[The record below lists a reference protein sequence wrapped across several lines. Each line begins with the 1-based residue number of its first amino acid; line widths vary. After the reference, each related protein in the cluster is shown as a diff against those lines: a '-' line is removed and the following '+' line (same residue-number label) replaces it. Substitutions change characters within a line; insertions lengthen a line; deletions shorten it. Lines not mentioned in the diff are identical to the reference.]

1 MHFSI
6 LCICLLNQ
14 PEWSQFFPDCFQ
26 KKFRTI
32 SLAIKSIWLFL
43 KQLKTLVQ
51 VYLELMFK
59 AYKHYSDQWTN
70 RVVPRAWICE
80 GIRFIHAFTTD
91 VKFILCQWKSWWEQ
105 HFLMHKRSCWK
116 CVGVYPPL
124 VLVAFMEGGPPKEND
139 LQNCCWEA
147 MQQCQAQFKAN
158 MWEDDWEEKS
168 AFKRPQQEMLCDRI
182 KPDRQRHLLLLSS
195 LNRNLGWH
203 I

>member
-1 MHFSI
+1 MITHNFFRWRLSSVDALHLCNLPRWWFIMHFSI

-116 CVGVYPPL
+116 C
-124 VLVAFMEGGPPKEND
+124 
-139 LQNCCWEA
+139 
-147 MQQCQAQFKAN
+147 
-158 MWEDDWEEKS
+158 S
-168 AFKRPQQEMLCDRI
+168 
-182 KPDRQRHLLLLSS
+182 
-195 LNRNLGWH
+195 LGWQLN
-203 I
+203 